1 MSRDSTR
8 IGWKCFAHE
17 QKGVRGVY
25 NKAEYLA
32 QRRDML
38 QWWADLVDEQTE
50 EGRRVIIGRFAK
62 ARPESPVIEPEE
74 EPKPVEPGI
83 RQQRLAFD

>member
-1 MSRDSTR
+1 
-8 IGWKCFAHE
+8 
-17 QKGVRGVY
+17 
-25 NKAEYLA
+25 
-32 QRRDML
+32 ML

-74 EPKPVEPGI
+74 EPKPVEPASVSNGWRLIERTGRAGI
-83 RQQRLAFD
+83 SSY